1 MKEQRKRNRKRWFA
15 ILLSV
20 VFSFTLLPAT
30 TYAKAKVDANKNLWS
45 ASSPNS
51 GADKYDANWVYWSQ
65 GASKYGGKMQSS
77 GCRVVA
83 QAKLLMET
91 GIVTDPSF
99 NPDRYVEWG
108 YNNKEFGYKEN
119 GKHFTKQITERNG
132 GAAPVNYAKT
142 LGKTLKLEKIVT
154 LSGKNSD
161 DVKTVMNYIN
171 QGYYVILGCTAH
183 HVYVHRGMSLEKN
196 TPVIVD
202 SFKGS
207 SYNEAVVVNYDG
219 YHNKSFGCTFT
230 NARLY
235 KADGTANTTAT
246 AAETVKIVFMG
257 NGGTVSE
264 NERNIRKGSSLGSFP
279 KVSRNGY
286 TLKGWYRVNT
296 AVPSLK
302 VTETQKI
309 NNNMMLFAVWSKNAS
324 TTTNTSTATKT
335 YYVKG
340 TDGTLVMR
348 KGPGS
353 NYAQQTLIPEGAAVK
368 VTPSKNSGSWWYVTY
383 NGKSGYSFKN
393 YLTTTAPKAKAT
405 QLIKNGTYEIAPNYA
420 TNMRLDVSGASKE
433 NGANVQIYKA
443 NGTNAQKWKF
453 KHLGNDYYTIIC
465 VCSGKVLDVYGKNS
479 DPGTNVQQWTSN
491 NGSNQIWK
499 VKKADNGSY
508 YLCPKLNEKVC
519 LDVYKGG
526 KTNNTNVT
534 TWTLNNAYNQKWQII
549 KS

>member
-1 MKEQRKRNRKRWFA
+1 MKEQRKRNHKRWFA
-15 ILLSV
+15 IVLSV
-20 VFSFTLLPAT
+20 VFCFTLLPAT
-30 TYAKAKVDANKNLWS
+30 AYAKATVAANTNLWS
-45 ASSPNS
+45 ASNPSA
-51 GADKYDANWVYWSQ
+51 GANKYDSNWIYWSQ

-83 QAKLLMET
+83 QAKLLRET
-91 GIVTDPSF
+91 GIVTDPTF
-99 NPDRYVEWG
+99 NPDKYVEWG

-119 GKHFTKQITERNG
+119 GKHFTTQITERNG
-132 GAAPVNYAKT
+132 GTAPVKYAKT
-142 LGKTLKLEKIVT
+142 LGKTLTLEKIVN
-154 LSGKNSD
+154 LSGNNAT

-183 HVYVHRGMSLEKN
+183 HVYVHRGMSLQKN

-207 SYNEAVVVNYDG
+207 SYNEEVVVDYDG
-219 YHNKSFGCTFT
+219 YHKKSFGCTFT
-230 NARLY
+230 TARLY
-235 KADGTANTTAT
+235 KVGNTTTTTPAAT
-246 AAETVKIVFMG
+246 VQITFNA

-264 NERNIRKGSSLGSFP
+264 KSRTITKGSALGSFP
-279 KVSRNGY
+279 KATRSGY
-286 TLKGWYRVNT
+286 TLKGWYSTTT
-296 AVPSLK
+296 ATASSK
-302 VTETQKI
+302 VTESQKL
-309 NNNMMLFAVWSKNAS
+309 NSNMTLYAVWSKNAT
-324 TTTNTSTATKT
+324 TTTNTTTSAATKT

-353 NYAQQTLIPEGAAVK
+353 NYAQQTLIPEGASVK

-383 NGKSGYSFKN
+383 NGKSGYSYSK
-393 YLTTTAPKAKAT
+393 YLTTTAPKAT
-405 QLIKNGTYEIAPNYA
+405 QLIKDGTYEIAPNYA
-420 TNMRLDVSGASKE
+420 TNMRLDVSGASKD

-453 KHLGNDYYTIIC
+453 KHLGNDYYTITC
-465 VCSGKVLDVYGKNS
+465 VASGKVLDVKSGNS
-479 DPGTNVQQWTSN
+479 KPGANVQQWGS
-491 NGSNQIWK
+491 NGSNAQIWK

-526 KTNNTNVT
+526 KTNSTNVT
-534 TWTLNNAYNQKWQII
+534 TWTLNNAYNQKWKIF
-549 KS
+549 

>member
-1 MKEQRKRNRKRWFA
+1 MNQQRKNLKRWFS
-15 ILLSV
+15 ILLTII
-20 VFSFTLLPAT
+20 FCFTLMPTAAL
-30 TYAKAKVDANKNLWS
+30 AKAKVPANTNLWS
-45 ASSPNS
+45 ASKPNS
-51 GADKYDANWVYWSQ
+51 GADKYDSNWIYWSQ

-119 GKHFTKQITERNG
+119 GTHFTTTITERNG
-132 GAAPVNYAKT
+132 GTAPVKYAKT
-142 LGKTLKLEKIVT
+142 LGKTLTLEKIVD

-161 DVKTVMNYIN
+161 DVKTVMGYIN
-171 QGYYVILGCTAH
+171 QGYYVILGCAAH
-183 HVYVHRGMSLEKN
+183 HVYVHRGMSLQKK

-235 KADGTANTTAT
+235 KVNNPTTGTTTTNTTP
-246 AAETVKIVFMG
+246 AAQTVQIMFNG

-264 NERNIRKGSSLGSFP
+264 KTRTINKGSALGSFP
-279 KVSRNGY
+279 KATRSGY

-296 AVPSLK
+296 AVASLK

-309 NNNMMLFAVWSKNAS
+309 NNNMILFAVWTKNTSTATS
-324 TTTNTSTATKT
+324 TTTSAATKT

-353 NYAQQTLIPEGAAVK
+353 GYAQQTLIPEGAAVK

-383 NGKSGYSFKN
+383 NGKSGYSYSK
-393 YLTTTAPKAKAT
+393 YLTTTAPKAT
-405 QLIKNGTYEIAPNYA
+405 QLIKDGT
-420 TNMRLDVSGASKE
+420 
-433 NGANVQIYKA
+433 
-443 NGTNAQKWKF
+443 
-453 KHLGNDYYTIIC
+453 
-465 VCSGKVLDVYGKNS
+465 
-479 DPGTNVQQWTSN
+479 
-491 NGSNQIWK
+491 
-499 VKKADNGSY
+499 
-508 YLCPKLNEKVC
+508 
-519 LDVYKGG
+519 
-526 KTNNTNVT
+526 
-534 TWTLNNAYNQKWQII
+534 
-549 KS
+549 